1 MFAYGWPKVL
11 ASGGGGEPVVALE
24 HDERAMA
31 LAVVTASDV
40 EIWSCG
46 QVGLAACR
54 RTSAEP
60 STTPATVP
68 FFFPPFFLFAT
79 FNTVV

>member
-11 ASGGGGEPVVALE
+11 ASGGGGSEREVVALE
-24 HDERAMA
+24 HDDRAVA

-46 QVGLAACR
+46 QVFP
-54 RTSAEP
+54 RTSH
-60 STTPATVP
+60 
-68 FFFPPFFLFAT
+68 
-79 FNTVV
+79 